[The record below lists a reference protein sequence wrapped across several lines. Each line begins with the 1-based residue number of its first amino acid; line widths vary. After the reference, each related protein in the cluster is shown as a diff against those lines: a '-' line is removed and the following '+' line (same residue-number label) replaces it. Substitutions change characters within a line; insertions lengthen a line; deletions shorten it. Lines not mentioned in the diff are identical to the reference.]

1 MVRITVG
8 GAPGPSYGQCDVAD
22 RTSQLR
28 LLPNDPD
35 LGRYPYL
42 WLAYL
47 GFVFMGPV
55 LAGLTDDR
63 TVWIASVASVVVFLP
78 LYFAAYWADG
88 WRRVGYGVAICLL
101 GTALSPVSPG
111 ANTYFI
117 YGAYFGGYAT
127 TQPRQAVQFMLPWI
141 AALGLTSAFVQPS
154 PYFWMP
160 AAIGGLVVGLLGL
173 EQRLRSQRH
182 ANLVMARAEVETLAR
197 IAERERIARDLH
209 DLLGQS
215 LSLVAL
221 KVELTKRLVD
231 RDPARAAKELAEIHD
246 VARQALSEV
255 RTAVQG
261 YRVGAG
267 AGLHREIANA
277 RRALEAAGV
286 QLQCDEEIDR
296 LSARLDPAHEAVIAL
311 AVREGVTNVIRHA
324 GATSCS
330 VTLVDDD
337 DTYGVEIRDDGRGAR
352 RGLGSGLA
360 GMRERV
366 EALGG
371 RFELDGHAGTTLR
384 LMFRAAPVEA
394 A

>member
-1 MVRITVG
+1 MVKM
-8 GAPGPSYGQCDVAD
+8 PVAD
-22 RTSQLR
+22 RSPLMR

-35 LGRYPYL
+35 LGRYPFV

-47 GFVFMGPV
+47 AFVFMGPI
-55 LAGLTDDR
+55 LGGLSGDSW
-63 TVWIASVASVVVFLP
+63 VWIASVGSIVAFLP
-78 LYFAAYWADG
+78 LYFAAYWAEG
-88 WRRVGYGVAICLL
+88 WARVAYGVAICLL
-101 GTALSPVSPG
+101 GTALSPISPG

-117 YGAYFGGYAT
+117 YGMYFGGYAT
-127 TQPRQAVQFMLPWI
+127 TRVRDAPWFMLPS
-141 AALGLTSAFVQPS
+141 AATLGLTIAFVQPS

-160 AAIGGLVVGLLGL
+160 AALGGLVVGILGV
-173 EQRLRSQRH
+173 EQRLRSQQH
-182 ANLVMARAEVETLAR
+182 ANLMMARAEVETLAR

-231 RDPARAAKELAEIHD
+231 KDPARAAKELAEIHD

-286 QLQCDEEIDR
+286 QLRCDEELDR
-296 LSARLDPAHEAVIAL
+296 LSARLDPAHEAVLAL

-330 VTLVDDD
+330 VTMVDDD
-337 DTYGVEIRDDGRGAR
+337 GTYGVEIRDDGRGVR

-371 RFELDGHAGTTLR
+371 RFELEGHGGTTLR
-384 LMFRAAPVEA
+384 LMFDAEPEEA